1 MRLFREMPA
10 TMETASTGTLK
21 VEARSLVGFRPLPGG
36 TVTIRPTGSEQIL
49 EVLQTDESG
58 NTPEVTLPTPPLELS
73 MVPEYAVNPYAQYD
87 LIFQSPE
94 AESVFIQGT
103 QVFAGQESLQEIR
116 AVDRDNPDIPEVP
129 VTDQPDIII
138 GPNTLNG
145 DFPPKIPEDPVK
157 PLPTDESGFVVLN
170 DIVIPEFIVVH
181 DGPPNSDAP
190 NYWVRYDAYIK
201 NVASCEIY
209 STWPTST
216 ITANVLAIMSFTL
229 NRVFTEWYRNQGYN
243 FTITSSTA
251 YDHKFIY
258 GRNIFNSIAQVVD
271 SVLTNYIT
279 KPGIEQPLLTQYCDG
294 QRVSCPG
301 WMTQWGSKYLGD
313 QGYDAVS
320 ILRNFYGP
328 DIYLNTAPQVAGIPA
343 SFPGYNLSEG
353 SRGDAVRTIQRQLNA
368 IANNY
373 PAIPKVPVDGI
384 FGPQTAESVRVFQ
397 EVFNLPPNG
406 IVDYPT
412 WYRISQIYVAV
423 TEIAELR

>member
-1 MRLFREMPA
+1 
-10 TMETASTGTLK
+10 
-21 VEARSLVGFRPLPGG
+21 
-36 TVTIRPTGSEQIL
+36 
-49 EVLQTDESG
+49 
-58 NTPEVTLPTPPLELS
+58 
-73 MVPEYAVNPYAQYD
+73 
-87 LIFQSPE
+87 
-94 AESVFIQGT
+94 
-103 QVFAGQESLQEIR
+103 
-116 AVDRDNPDIPEVP
+116 
-129 VTDQPDIII
+129 
-138 GPNTLNG
+138 
-145 DFPPKIPEDPVK
+145 
-157 PLPTDESGFVVLN
+157 
-170 DIVIPEFIVVH
+170 
-181 DGPPNSDAP
+181 
-190 NYWVRYDAYIK
+190 
-201 NVASCEIY
+201 
-209 STWPTST
+209 
-216 ITANVLAIMSFTL
+216 MSFTL

-343 SFPGYNLSEG
+343 SFPGYNLSQG

-384 FGPQTAESVRVFQ
+384 FGPQTAESV
-397 EVFNLPPNG
+397 PG
-406 IVDYPT
+406 IS
-412 WYRISQIYVAV
+412 RSI
-423 TEIAELR
+423 